1 MVPRGPVRTLYRG
14 MNSAGAYPRVE
25 RSAKG
30 LGVRVGENGDVEPD
44 ADAYVYPGAGMSV
57 APDDPLFLP
66 EYRRPPELLGS
77 ARHPVWCISE
87 SDLPEELVV
96 IIDDPEHGVIGP
108 ARAMPLPD
116 YEAALASTQ
125 RNWRLVRA
133 E

>member
-1 MVPRGPVRTLYRG
+1 
-14 MNSAGAYPRVE
+14 MNSDGDYPRVE

-30 LGVRVGENGDVEPD
+30 LGVRVGEDGDVEPD
-44 ADAYVYPGAGMSV
+44 AEDHVYPGAGMSF

-66 EYRRPPELLGS
+66 EFRRPPELLGS

-87 SDLPEELVV
+87 SDLPAELVV
-96 IIDDPEHGVIGP
+96 TIDDPEHGVIGP
-108 ARAMPLPD
+108 ARAMSLID
-116 YEAALASTQ
+116 YESALAGTQ